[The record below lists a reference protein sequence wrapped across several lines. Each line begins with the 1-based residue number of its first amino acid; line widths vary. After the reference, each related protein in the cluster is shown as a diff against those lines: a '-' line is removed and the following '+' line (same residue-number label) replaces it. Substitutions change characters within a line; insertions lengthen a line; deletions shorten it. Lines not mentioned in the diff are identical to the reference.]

1 MSTAASRP
9 RSEPA
14 RLIVVM
20 GVSGC
25 GKSDVGAAL
34 AAALGGTFLDGDAYH
49 PQSNIEKMSRGDPLT
64 DEDRWPWLDRFAR
77 ELAKRR
83 GRVIGGCS
91 ALKRAYRERIASAAG
106 QPVLFVHLAG
116 SKALIA
122 ERMNARSGHF
132 MPPSLLDSQFNTL
145 EAPGSDENA
154 ITVDIDGSVDQ
165 IVEDIMTQF
174 EARRVNPPA

>member
-1 MSTAASRP
+1 MSTAVSRP
-9 RSEPA
+9 RSETA

-20 GVSGC
+20 GVAGC
-25 GKSDVGAAL
+25 GKSTVGSAL

-49 PQSNIEKMSRGDPLT
+49 PQSNIEKMSRGEPLT
-64 DEDRWPWLDRFAR
+64 DDDRWPWLKR
-77 ELAKRR
+77 LAKALVEHE
-83 GRVIGGCS
+83 GTVIGGCS
-91 ALKRAYRERIASAAG
+91 ALKRSYRECITEAAG

-132 MPPSLLDSQFNTL
+132 MPPSLLDSQFDTL

-154 ITVDIDGSVDQ
+154 LTVNIDGSVRHIVDEITAQ
-165 IVEDIMTQF
+165 IG
-174 EARRVNPPA
+174 AGRVNPPA